1 MKKEY
6 FKLMSFFLSFALIS
20 QLLFGVQAKVLAQD
34 DSTIQMVSQ
43 QDIDNSGG
51 ILTMQ
56 NNITYK
62 LSQDIT
68 ISNDFTFTTNDG
80 YGVLELNG
88 YKLTVASGA
97 KLTMSNGVQVFS
109 NDSGARDTNSAA
121 IEVAGNFYDE
131 GNTNIDL
138 PYDTAIEVEQG
149 GYAKIS
155 DGRIIVPATGIL
167 VTGGKCEVY
176 GDTTIGIKSTDS
188 GTGIKV
194 GQAGEAVIYNY
205 TEIDAKT
212 KLDNSSGG
220 KIYNFNGIVQSDKW
234 QGGIA
239 EGATVNLTYDD
250 SSALNAANAVIK
262 YTTDDSEPTAD
273 TTAELSNSNK
283 TAAVTIND
291 DTNIK
296 FLAIVDGQTF
306 ELTPFYFIVG
316 PTNQE
321 EFMQYFN
328 YFSAH
333 GGDIYLGGDI
343 SFTGDVTLSS
353 DNPVWIHTTGFRLYV
368 SGAGN
373 KLTIGKNVKIHGF
386 GTNGSDTN
394 YGVLA
399 AANSGELDI
408 NSSDEIRCY
417 KEGTAISVSDGGHA
431 TITNT
436 YVVAQNQAVVANDN
450 SKNAGTNVAI
460 SGGTVE
466 SYGDNGIAVNAL
478 NGASVSI
485 DGATVNADAII
496 STGIN
501 VSDSASLTIS
511 GSTVVNAEGQNGT
524 SNGVFVKSGATANI
538 SGGTINVDG
547 EGANGVYVVSAKAD
561 ISGNTVINANSDES
575 YAVIGQ
581 KGGNLTM
588 GGSAVLNSYG
598 ANGMGIFAVDASTAD
613 ISGGNI
619 NVSGLYGIGAFAE
632 ASKVTMTGGKISLN
646 GDCNIGLCSDS
657 SGSNIAVSGTAEIDA
672 DGASDEG
679 MAASAFG
686 SITISGNAVINA
698 NTDDS
703 LAAACHSSGNIT
715 VNDSAVLNSSGKNGR
730 GIYLDG
736 GATADV
742 SGGNINVSGDGGIGI
757 YADKQCNV
765 NITGGNINVN
775 VQDSSGIVAN
785 GENETDIATKII
797 MSGGT
802 VNESGDNSIAVF
814 SQDGAEIDI
823 KGNANVIAGG
833 SDSTGAITDG
843 GSLYISE
850 TAVIDANGQNG
861 FGINAM
867 NGGKAY
873 ISGSANVNAN
883 GSYSTGAVTDG
894 GSLYVSESAVINA
907 NGQNGIGTNSL
918 RGGKIDISGSAIV
931 NATGEGGTGL
941 YTGTGGNTNISS
953 GTVNA
958 EEVGLNSST
967 ESKDQPSVLTASD
980 SAIVN
985 MKPLETDNSGIGV
998 LVSGEGATLSVGTL
1012 KIDAP
1017 ANQTVDIHTPA
1028 SGLSL
1033 EQYIP
1038 AASGNIPL
1046 EWDYSGYNG
1055 DAAGDYVVYGNADY
1069 PSGSNITGSICISQK
1084 VTVKYND
1091 CDVNKDGSVDLKD
1104 LSTICSNYNMNSSS
1118 AGWKAEYDLNKDNT
1132 IDIYDLVKVSKLL
1145 NQ

>member
-34 DSTIQMVSQ
+34 DSTIQVISQ

-97 KLTMSNGVQVFS
+97 RLTMSNGVQVFS

-131 GNTNIDL
+131 GNSNIDL
-138 PYDTAIEVEQG
+138 PYDTAIEIGQG

-155 DGRIIVPATGIL
+155 DGRIIAPSTGIL

-194 GQAGEAVIYNY
+194 GQTGEAVIYNY

-212 KLDNSSGG
+212 KLDNTSGG
-220 KIYNFNGIVQSDKW
+220 KVYNFNGIVQSDKW

-262 YTTDDSEPTAD
+262 YTADDSEPTAD
-273 TTAELSNSNK
+273 TAAELSNSNK

-373 KLTIGKNVKIHGF
+373 KLTIGKNVKVHGF

-399 AANSGELDI
+399 AADGGELDI

-511 GSTVVNAEGQNGT
+511 GSSVVNAEGQDGK

-547 EGANGVYVVSAKAD
+547 EGANGVYVVSGKAD
-561 ISGNTVINANSDES
+561 ISGNAVINANADDS

-598 ANGMGIFAVDASTAD
+598 ANGMGIFTVADSTAD

-619 NVSGLYGIGAFAE
+619 NVNGLYGIGVYAE
-632 ASKVTMTGGKISLN
+632 SSKVTMTGGKISLT
-646 GDCNIGLCSDS
+646 GDSNTGLDSDT
-657 SGSNIAVSGTAEIDA
+657 SGDITVSGTAEIDS
-672 DGASDEG
+672 DGASG
-679 MAASAFG
+679 QGISAVNSG
-686 SITISGNAVINA
+686 SLTISGNAVVNA
-698 NTDDS
+698 NTDDC
-703 LAAACHSSGNIT
+703 LAAAGHSSGNII
-715 VNDSAVLNSSGKNGR
+715 VKDSAVLNSSGKNGR

-736 GATADV
+736 GATAAV

-757 YADKQCNV
+757 YIDKECNV

-802 VNESGDNSIAVF
+802 VNESGDNSITVF

-823 KGNANVIAGG
+823 KGNADVIAGG
-833 SDSTGAITDG
+833 SDSTGAIAYG

-850 TAVIDANGQNG
+850 TAAIVANGQNG

-873 ISGSANVNAN
+873 ISGSAVISAN
-883 GSYSTGAVTDG
+883 GSNGTGAGTDG
-894 GSLYVSESAVINA
+894 GSLYISDTAAVGA

-918 RGGKIDISGSAIV
+918 RGGKIDISGSAEIE
-931 NATGEGGTGL
+931 AIGEGGTGV

-980 SAIVN
+980 SVIVN
-985 MKPLETDNSGIGV
+985 LEPMETDNSGIGV

-1028 SGLSL
+1028 SSLSL

-1038 AASGNIPL
+1038 AVSGNIPL

-1055 DAAGDYVVYGNADY
+1055 DAAGDYVLYGNADY
-1069 PSGSNITGSICISQK
+1069 PSGSNVTGSICIFQK
-1084 VTVKYND
+1084 ITVRYND
-1091 CDVNKDGSVDLKD
+1091 CDVNKDGTVDLKD
-1104 LSTICSNYNMNSSS
+1104 LSTICTNYNMNSSS
-1118 AGWKAEYDLNKDNT
+1118 VDWKAEYDLNKDNT
-1132 IDIYDLVKVSKLL
+1132 IDIYDLVKISKLL